1 MDCRIVAVPSRYD
14 LRPYAFGLQSGSPL
28 LAALDYHLG
37 RLRERG
43 AARKIL
49 EQWETK
55 PQVLK

>member
-1 MDCRIVAVPSRYD
+1 MAVPSRYD